1 MIVEKLGVAARAATL
16 TLVVAC
22 AGGTPPPASA
32 GPTSPAGGE
41 AAAFETGTPGLLA
54 MPPSSQ
60 SELAGERV
68 DPKSVPVP
76 PADAPS
82 RGPTNAPVT
91 IQIFSD
97 FQCPFCAMAA
107 PLVHQVESEFGASVR
122 IVWRNLPLEMHPY
135 AALAAETALEVY
147 AERGGAAFWHFH
159 DATFAAQRNGLDEKV
174 IQSLAEAEGVDK
186 ARYKAALAAH
196 THAPR
201 IEADLRAADQ
211 AGINGTPAF
220 FVNDYK
226 AIGAIPY
233 EEMRLIVLQALRD
246 AGR

>member
-1 MIVEKLGVAARAATL
+1 MIVEKLGVAVRAATL
-16 TLVVAC
+16 MLVVAC

-32 GPTSPAGGE
+32 GPTSPGGGP
-41 AAAFETGTPGLLA
+41 AAFETGTPGLLA
-54 MPPSSQ
+54 MPTSSAP
-60 SELAGERV
+60 ELAGERV
-68 DPKSVPVP
+68 DARSVPVP

-82 RGPTNAPVT
+82 RGPANAPVT

-107 PLVHQVESEFGASVR
+107 PLVQQVESEFGASVR

-135 AALAAETALEVY
+135 AALAAETGLEVY
-147 AERGGAAFWHFH
+147 AERGGAAFWRFH
-159 DATFAAQRNGLDEKV
+159 DATFAAQRNGLNEGV
-174 IQSLAEAEGVDK
+174 IQSLAEACGIDK

-196 THAPR
+196 THAAK
-201 IEADLRAADQ
+201 IEADLDAADK

-226 AIGAIPY
+226 AIGALPY
-233 EEMRLIVLQALRD
+233 EEMRMLVLQALRD